1 MFKRVTLSKTDVR
14 KELNKNFIF
23 VMIDLDKDVDKIADS
38 FRVGSIPATFCLY
51 KKARR
56 VEYTG
61 SAQEHNKFLK
71 WLKAFKK

>member
-1 MFKRVTLSKTDVR
+1 
-14 KELNKNFIF
+14 
-23 VMIDLDKDVDKIADS
+23 MIDLDKDVDKIADS